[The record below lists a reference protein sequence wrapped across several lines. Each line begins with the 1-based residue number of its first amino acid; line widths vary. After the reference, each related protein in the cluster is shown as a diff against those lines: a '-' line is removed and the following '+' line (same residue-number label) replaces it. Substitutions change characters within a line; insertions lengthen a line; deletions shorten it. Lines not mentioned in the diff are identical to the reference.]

1 MFHCSIGRYK
11 STNEYLLYSEVP
23 VSVLRQMMNVINVV
37 GHIVIKNVVK
47 GSGVTDVPL
56 YFFRSTVNVCVTQHN
71 ILSLGLESFEF
82 RNIPSYR
89 Y

>member
-1 MFHCSIGRYK
+1 
-11 STNEYLLYSEVP
+11 
-23 VSVLRQMMNVINVV
+23 MMNVINVV